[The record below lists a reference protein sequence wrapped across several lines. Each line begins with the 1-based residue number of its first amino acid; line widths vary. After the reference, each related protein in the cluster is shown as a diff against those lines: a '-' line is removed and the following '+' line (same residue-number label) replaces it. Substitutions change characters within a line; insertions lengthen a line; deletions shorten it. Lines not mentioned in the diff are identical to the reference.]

1 MAKKYALFIALI
13 LVVSYFSLTS
23 GSFSVRPAELL
34 STLFQIDPNP
44 QYEILL
50 FDLRLPRVVMAAII
64 GLGLGIAGAVIQ
76 AITRNGLADPGILGI
91 NAGAGAGIVAFML
104 LFQGQKEVTSI
115 AAAMGM
121 PLFGLIGGLIAAILI
136 YIFAWHRGNLD
147 SGRIILVG
155 IAINSGFSALSLFL
169 SLKMDPQDYQMAMVW
184 KNGSIWSANW
194 TYITAVLPWMLLFIP
209 ILIGKSRL
217 LDTIR
222 FDEDTVRSLG
232 ISSNKEKNHPARS
245 LCSNHQR
252 LCLRSGKHGVCRL
265 NCSPY
270 LTETGWRRTS
280 LYPATERFNRDASCD
295 KRRLC
300 RKTVFSA
307 RRSARRHHF
316 GDPRSSLFLISAFQA
331 KKGGE
336 CLKGSLSEHKAGNRR
351 FTLYLPPSYS
361 TDSGG
366 FPAVY
371 VQDGSSLFQNQIE
384 LLENAFQ
391 QRRLPKLVLIGI
403 EPENRLNEY
412 TPWPAASLSDR
423 FTDFGG
429 MGYHYL
435 SDITNQFIPLIEENW
450 NVTREPQSRG
460 MIGASLGG
468 LISMFAI
475 LKYPSMFGKIGSI
488 SGSYWYEN
496 AAETIHITSL
506 KPGTVRVFM
515 SVGSEEGREKQS
527 IQRHMLKKTKQVHQ
541 SLKEKGFTEDQLYLS
556 IEKGAVHHRKYFCKQ
571 FINALE
577 WLYGKNRSTL

>member
-1 MAKKYALFIALI
+1 MAKKYALFSALI

-147 SGRIILVG
+147 SRRIILVG

-232 ISSNKEKNHPARS
+232 ISSNKEKTILLVACVAIISACVSVAGSMAFVGLIAPHIS
-245 LCSNHQR
+245 
-252 LCLRSGKHGVCRL
+252 
-265 NCSPY
+265 
-270 LTETGWRRTS
+270 
-280 LYPATERFNRDASCD
+280 
-295 KRRLC
+295 RRLAGVEH
-300 RKTVFSA
+300 RYILPLSGLIGMLLV
-307 RRSARRHHF
+307 
-316 GDPRSSLFLISAFQA
+316 ISADFAGKLFFQPA
-331 KKGGE
+331 EVPAGIILAILGVPYFLYLLFKQKKG
-336 CLKGSLSEHKAGNRR
+336 
-351 FTLYLPPSYS
+351 
-361 TDSGG
+361 
-366 FPAVY
+366 
-371 VQDGSSLFQNQIE
+371 
-384 LLENAFQ
+384 ENA
-391 QRRLPKLVLIGI
+391 
-403 EPENRLNEY
+403 
-412 TPWPAASLSDR
+412 
-423 FTDFGG
+423 
-429 MGYHYL
+429 
-435 SDITNQFIPLIEENW
+435 
-450 NVTREPQSRG
+450 
-460 MIGASLGG
+460 
-468 LISMFAI
+468 
-475 LKYPSMFGKIGSI
+475 
-488 SGSYWYEN
+488 
-496 AAETIHITSL
+496 
-506 KPGTVRVFM
+506 
-515 SVGSEEGREKQS
+515 
-527 IQRHMLKKTKQVHQ
+527 
-541 SLKEKGFTEDQLYLS
+541 
-556 IEKGAVHHRKYFCKQ
+556 
-571 FINALE
+571 
-577 WLYGKNRSTL
+577 